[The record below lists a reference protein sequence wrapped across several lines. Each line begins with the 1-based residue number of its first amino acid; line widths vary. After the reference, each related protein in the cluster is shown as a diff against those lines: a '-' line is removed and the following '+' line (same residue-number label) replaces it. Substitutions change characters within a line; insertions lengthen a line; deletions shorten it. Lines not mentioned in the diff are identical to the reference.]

1 VGRVVVVGLRVA
13 VVGLRVAVVGLR
25 VAVVGLRVV
34 GTGRGDVVAVVRPG
48 AAGPR
53 PGAAA
58 RPVVAGA
65 VAAARAGVGQGGNG
79 SGGQG
84 QDGGEGEGG
93 EAGPQ
98 RPGPFRM
105 VPGSSS
111 PSPAGSVR
119 YSGPVDLGVVLTT
132 FAVILPAELPDKSL
146 FASLVLGTRF
156 RPLPVFCGVAAA
168 FAVHVVIAVA
178 VGGVFSL
185 LPERLVLFVAAALF
199 AGGSALLLLGRE
211 DDGEERAGEVRAVSD
226 RRPVRVA
233 LASFGVVFL
242 GEWGD
247 ITQITTANLAARYR
261 DPVSVGIGAL
271 LALWSVA
278 ALALTVGRGLV
289 QRVPTRLVRRLTGV
303 VLAVLAVV
311 TLAEA
316 LRA

>member
-1 VGRVVVVGLRVA
+1 VDL
-13 VVGLRVAVVGLR
+13 
-25 VAVVGLRVV
+25 
-34 GTGRGDVVAVVRPG
+34 
-48 AAGPR
+48 
-53 PGAAA
+53 
-58 RPVVAGA
+58 A
-65 VAAARAGVGQGGNG
+65 VA
-79 SGGQG
+79 
-84 QDGGEGEGG
+84 
-93 EAGPQ
+93 
-98 RPGPFRM
+98 
-105 VPGSSS
+105 
-111 PSPAGSVR
+111 
-119 YSGPVDLGVVLTT
+119 LTT
-132 FAVILPAELPDKSL
+132 FVVIFPAELPDKSL

-178 VGGVFSL
+178 VGGVFAL
-185 LPERLVLFVAAALF
+185 LPQRLVLFVVAALF
-199 AGGSALLLLGRE
+199 AGGSALLLLGKE
-211 DDGEERAGEVRAVSD
+211 DDSEAAEASRAVAD
-226 RRPVRVA
+226 RSPVGIA

-247 ITQITTANLAARYR
+247 ITQITTANLTARYG